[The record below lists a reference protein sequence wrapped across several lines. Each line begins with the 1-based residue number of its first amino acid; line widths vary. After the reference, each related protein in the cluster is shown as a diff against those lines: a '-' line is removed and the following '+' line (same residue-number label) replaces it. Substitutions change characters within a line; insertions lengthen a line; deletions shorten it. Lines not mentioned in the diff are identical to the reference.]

1 LICFA
6 AKRLALYLRYWSATP
21 SQIGRTPVLPT
32 SMCTL
37 KGKLTAKLL
46 GSASWSNSYSM
57 TLNRHLLVDDL
68 TYLKLAVLDTADL
81 AIAHNSDALLI
92 LRFPATEMERF
103 RLGILA
109 FQTERTERLWLCH

>member
-1 LICFA
+1 
-6 AKRLALYLRYWSATP
+6 
-21 SQIGRTPVLPT
+21 
-32 SMCTL
+32 
-37 KGKLTAKLL
+37 
-46 GSASWSNSYSM
+46 M

-92 LRFPATEMERF
+92 LRFPAAEMERF

-109 FQTERTERLWLCH
+109 FQLKDYGCATEACEKSGGEAGDTENS